1 MTLKRVVEEAINN
14 FNDPEKRDIYINT
27 YDDACIIYGFPE
39 GFEGKEGLKQF
50 YNMLWQ
56 AFPDLRVNVEDMIEE
71 DDKIAVRF
79 TTSGTHKGEFLG
91 LKPTDK
97 QISFDSIT
105 ILKFTNNKI
114 VERWQCT
121 NEIAM
126 LKQLGVI

>member
-1 MTLKRVVEEAINN
+1 MTLKGVVEGAINN
-14 FNDPEKRDIYINT
+14 FNIPEKRYIYINT
-27 YDDACIIYGFPE
+27 YDDACIIHGFPE
-39 GFEGKEGLKQF
+39 GFNGKEGLKQF
-50 YNMLWQ
+50 YSMLWQ
-56 AFPDLRVNVEDMIEE
+56 AFPDLRVSIDDMIEE
-71 DDKIAVRF
+71 DDKVSVRF

-105 ILKFTNNKI
+105 ILKFANNKI